1 MSSSRPYYNYR
12 EDRDNVPPNTATKL
26 PYPHRSTSSAS
37 SASNFDFNEG
47 NPQLY
52 STLDHPNSA
61 ARGPFQR
68 QTENSNNYPADHN
81 VSYASSDSNL
91 LKNSY
96 PLQSLNPF
104 KDDEDDQFVFS
115 HQKNH
120 QTPFETEYRGP
131 NSLPTSNWPTDS
143 QIDPSNDYS
152 NNFDSFVNSVRGG
165 DFLELEDGKPLPRA
179 PTSFKENQLPSSLT
193 DEEIKLKKNERNRIK
208 NLRRLPKYH
217 WTKWPYF
224 TIIVTTI
231 QIAVFIAELAKMSI
245 LTGSAFQTKPYF
257 NPMLGPSTYLLIN
270 MGARYVPCMHV
281 VDGITTD
288 TTIQFPCPNSTTTDT
303 NVCSLS
309 ELCGLSTIKLV
320 DNEWLP
326 NQWYRIFIPMFLHA
340 GFLHIIFNLLLQVVM
355 GTAVE
360 RHIGILKY
368 AIIYIA
374 CGIAGFLLGA
384 NYTPAGI
391 ASTGASGALFGI
403 LAVNMIMFI
412 YCGRKN
418 SNIYGT
424 KQYGWFI
431 VIMIAEIIVSLVLG
445 LLPGMDNFSHIGGFA
460 MGIILAVLLLPDP
473 WLVYEDGIITYQAKV
488 STIQQFK
495 NNWNPMYNY
504 QDKIRSRWIVWICCR
519 VIALALAVVYFAV
532 LAKNFFADGNDETT
546 SCKWCKYINCLPVN
560 GWCEQG
566 DLTVSTTTNTGATS
580 SSTPQAAT
588 TQQGVSEP
596 TSIENGNLKEIN
608 IKRRDF
614 ELFHNSHT
622 QTDHTVTIA
631 SNTLHH
637 QQTIG
642 AGFYLVM
649 GFLIFAFIRRKTKTH
664 S

>member
-1 MSSSRPYYNYR
+1 M
-12 EDRDNVPPNTATKL
+12 
-26 PYPHRSTSSAS
+26 
-37 SASNFDFNEG
+37 
-47 NPQLY
+47 
-52 STLDHPNSA
+52 
-61 ARGPFQR
+61 
-68 QTENSNNYPADHN
+68 ENSYR
-81 VSYASSDSNL
+81 
-91 LKNSY
+91 
-96 PLQSLNPF
+96 LQSLNPF
-104 KDDEDDQFVFS
+104 KDDKDDEFVFCEP
-115 HQKNH
+115 NNP
-120 QTPFETEYRGP
+120 QTPFETEYRGV
-131 NSLPTSNWPTDS
+131 NSLPPPNWPDESCKDT
-143 QIDPSNDYS
+143 SNDYT
-152 NNFDSFVNSVRGG
+152 NNFDGFVNSVRGREYPDMG
-165 DFLELEDGKPLPRA
+165 ENKPLPNA
-179 PTSFKENQLPSSLT
+179 PTKIMENYQLSSSLT
-193 DEEIKLKKNERNRIK
+193 DEEIKLKKNEMNRRK
-208 NLRRLPKYH
+208 NLTRLPKYH

-231 QIAVFIAELAKMSI
+231 QVAVFIAELARMSI

-270 MGARYVPCMHV
+270 MGARYVPCMHI

-288 TTIQFPCPNSTTTDT
+288 ATIQFPCANSTTTDT

-309 ELCGLSTIKLV
+309 DLCGLSTIKLV
-320 DNEWLP
+320 GNEWIP

-340 GFLHIIFNLLLQVVM
+340 GFLHIIFNLLLQIVM
-355 GTAVE
+355 GTTVE

-403 LAVNMIMFI
+403 LAVNMTMFI
-412 YCGRKN
+412 YCGKKN

-473 WLVYEDGIITYQAKV
+473 WFVYEDGIITYQANV

-495 NNWNPMYNY
+495 DNWNPMYNL
-504 QDKIRSRWIVWICCR
+504 QDKIRTRWIVWICCR
-519 VIALALAVVYFAV
+519 VVALALAVVYFVV
-532 LAKNFFADGNDETT
+532 LAINFFVDGNDETT
-546 SCKWCKYINCLPVN
+546 SCKWCKYINCLPVK

-566 DLTVSTTTNTGATS
+566 DLTVSTTTSTGVS
-580 SSTPQAAT
+580 STSTPQPT
-588 TQQGVSEP
+588 TTHQGTSEP
-596 TSIENGNLKEIN
+596 TSIENGNLKEIDIN
-608 IKRRDF
+608 KRDF
-614 ELFHNSHT
+614 ELFRHSHT
-622 QTDHTVTIA
+622 ESDQTAAIA
-631 SNTLHH
+631 SSTLNH

-642 AGFYLVM
+642 VGFYLVM
-649 GFLIFAFIRRKTKTH
+649 GFLLFAFIRRKSKTY